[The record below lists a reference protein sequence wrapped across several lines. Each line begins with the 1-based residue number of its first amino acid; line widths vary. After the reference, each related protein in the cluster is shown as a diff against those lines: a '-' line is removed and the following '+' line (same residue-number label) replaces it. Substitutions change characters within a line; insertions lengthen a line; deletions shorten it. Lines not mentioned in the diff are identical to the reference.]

1 MPAARDPYEV
11 LGLTR
16 GASLDELKAAYRQR
30 SKTAHPDKGGTDAP
44 QAELNIAYA
53 YVLKQIK
60 EAFEQQ
66 EEQEQAQQRQS
77 AGAQEDPWHDVHE
90 APEPDAE
97 ERARFWRKIYRDI
110 DDEFEELRRAA
121 EQYDDRLRAMRNAAW
136 ERGDHFMWA
145 KSTWSDVVRFIRT
158 ISRSGLKG
166 LALLFAALMGVGA
179 MLVEVNFVSAFILIG
194 SLLGCI
200 LSAALKSD
208 KGGLMSADLLLFG
221 VMTLWLPAARAALFV
236 YPVATVSVLLCLALI
251 FKFSREGGMAGLMTG
266 GILALYMIAV
276 ILADTNQPQVAIKQP
291 PNSPATA
298 PVAPIVTPPAARLAT
313 PQPQRSPPTGAPRP
327 SAAPPPQAPPPPEE
341 RALIASDGAVLKFAA
356 GVIYHLKLRSGFT
369 TSLTSTQGKVAL
381 YSGTIRSGECV
392 ETLGMTTAKASAPFQ
407 DYDKEIRACEAD
419 AIMIVALRN

>member
-1 MPAARDPYEV
+1 MPARDPYDI
-11 LGLTR
+11 LGLMR
-16 GASLDELKAAYRQR
+16 GASLDELKAAYRR
-30 SKTAHPDKGGTDAP
+30 LSKTAHPDLGGSTEA
-44 QAELNIAYA
+44 QVELNTAYA
-53 YVLKQIK
+53 YILNQLKQGF
-60 EAFEQQ
+60 AQQ
-66 EEQEQAQQRQS
+66 QQQEQAQQRQS

-97 ERARFWRKIYRDI
+97 ERARYWRKAYRDI
-110 DDEFEELRRAA
+110 DDELEELRRFA
-121 EQYDDRLRAMRNAAW
+121 EQYDDRLRAMRDAAW

-145 KSTWSDVVRFIRT
+145 KFTWADFVGFIRT

-166 LALLFAALMGVGA
+166 VALLFAALMGVGA

-194 SLLGCI
+194 SLLGVI

-208 KGGLMSADLLLFG
+208 KGGLMSAGLLLFG
-221 VMTLWLPAARAALFV
+221 VMTLWLPAARAALFL
-236 YPVATVSVLLCLALI
+236 YPGATVSVLLCLALI

-266 GILALYMIAV
+266 GLLALYMITV

-313 PQPQRSPPTGAPRP
+313 PQPQRPAPTGAPRP

-341 RALIASDGAVLKFAA
+341 RTLIASDGAVLKFAT
-356 GVIYHLKLRSGFT
+356 GVVYHLKLRSGFT

-381 YSGTIRSGECV
+381 YSGTNRSSECV
-392 ETLGMTTAKASAPFQ
+392 ETLGMTMAKTTSPFQ
-407 DYDKEIRACEAD
+407 DYDKDIRACDAD
-419 AIMIVALRN
+419 AIMTVSLRN